1 MRLNRPRRHDIVG
14 TLRRGRATGARRRT
28 TVLGAVF
35 AVVAAVAFG
44 SNAGAQAAT
53 SEGLLC
59 EQNAQQTFS
68 LTARS
73 GYISTPDGN
82 SIYMWGYGMSAGN
95 FQLPGPVLCVTSGRT
110 VTVILH
116 NDLPEATSMLFPGQS
131 AVKANGNPAQPQF
144 DSGGS
149 LTSMV
154 QPAPAAGGSVTYTF
168 TAGSP
173 GTYLYSSGT
182 DVTKQQQMG
191 LYGTLVVR
199 PATASAQVNDR
210 ADSAFSPQH
219 EYVYLLSEVDPDV
232 HLAVERNQ
240 PVDWSA
246 YNARYYLINGR
257 SMPDTLAPNNASWL
271 PSQPYGALV
280 HIKPYDAAT
289 NPLPAVI
296 RYVNA
301 GRVNYPFHPHGSDER
316 VVNKDGRALQGTDPT
331 APQDLSYLKYD
342 IDVMPGQTVDALM
355 DWRDVEHWDPSTNP
369 IPTEIPVITDQ
380 LLVGADTWFSESP
393 YLGQKGTFPSNIT
406 VNNECGEY
414 YHVAHSH
421 ALQQATNY
429 GAAFGG
435 MMTVFR
441 IDPPAGCP
449 TS

>member
-154 QPAPAAGGSVTYTF
+154 QPASAAGGSVTYTF

-280 HIKPYDAAT
+280 HIKPYDATT

-316 VVNKDGRALQGTDPT
+316 VVNKDGRALAGTGGE
-331 APQDLSYLKYD
+331 DLSFLKYD
-342 IDVMPGQTVDALM
+342 IDIDPGQSVDTLM
-355 DWRDVEHWDPSTNP
+355 DWRNQEEWDPVTNP
-369 IPTEIPVITDQ
+369 IPTELPKVTEQ
-380 LLVGADTWFSESP
+380 MLVGPDTWFSESP
-393 YLGQKGTFPSNIT
+393 YLGKKNPVPTNLTG
-406 VNNECGEY
+406 NNDCGEY

-429 GAAFGG
+429 GATFGG

-441 IDPPAGCP
+441 IDPPAGCK